1 MKEAGRTTV
10 LSSRWRYIW
19 RTTPLDL
26 DANSLVIG
34 GGGYGPDEDR
44 KMVSRVSQVDVPTDA
59 ALYWEKN
66 LPNTKMPEAILH
78 MLVNEGTGPRALH
91 KSQPSVNCLFF
102 YRSNCKSSP
111 PSAPAAV
118 AGVFF
123 HEADI
128 TVGKVMTVAMPSSL
142 PAPFLPSSVEEKISF
157 QDLNSML
164 DKFNI
169 SKTSHEAAE
178 MKNTILNCADPPIQ
192 GENKHCAASL
202 EAVVETAMKMLQTR
216 HVSVVASA
224 LPSVGLLHQDYMV
237 RARHQLGSSRFVA
250 CHIKPFPF
258 ALYLCHSTSHS
269 QAYVVQL
276 QGSSRDDTKIDMV
289 AMCHRDTRNW
299 SPSHPAFK
307 ALGEHPGGSAICH
320 FQPYA
325 DLLFIEKMMG

>member
-1 MKEAGRTTV
+1 MSPV
-10 LSSRWRYIW
+10 LILLFLLSA
-19 RTTPLDL
+19 
-26 DANSLVIG
+26 DASA
-34 GGGYGPDEDR
+34 R
-44 KMVSRVSQVDVPTDA
+44 MDVPTNA

-66 LPNTKMPEAILH
+66 LPNTKMPEAILD

-102 YRSNCKSSP
+102 YRSNCKGSP

-123 HEADI
+123 REEDI
-128 TVGKVMTVAMPSSL
+128 TIGKVMTVAMPSSL
-142 PAPFLPSSVEEKISF
+142 PTPFLPSTVEEKISF
-157 QDLNSML
+157 GDLNSML

-178 MKNTILNCADPPIQ
+178 MNNTILNCADPPIH
-192 GENKHCAASL
+192 GEEKYCAASL

-216 HVSVVASA
+216 HLSVVASA
-224 LPSVGLLHQDYMV
+224 LPSAGLLRQDYM
-237 RARHQLGSSRFVA
+237 
-250 CHIKPFPF
+250 
-258 ALYLCHSTSHS
+258 
-269 QAYVVQL
+269 AYVVQL
-276 QGSSRDDTKIDMV
+276 QGSSRDDTKIAMV
-289 AMCHRDTRNW
+289 AICHRDTSNW

-307 ALGEHPGGSAICH
+307 ALGEHPGGSTICH

>member
-1 MKEAGRTTV
+1 MSPV
-10 LSSRWRYIW
+10 LILLFLLSA
-19 RTTPLDL
+19 
-26 DANSLVIG
+26 DASA
-34 GGGYGPDEDR
+34 R
-44 KMVSRVSQVDVPTDA
+44 MDVPTNA

-66 LPNTKMPEAILH
+66 LPNTKMPEAILD

-102 YRSNCKSSP
+102 YRSNCKGSP

-123 HEADI
+123 REEDI
-128 TVGKVMTVAMPSSL
+128 TIGKVMTVAMPSSL
-142 PAPFLPSSVEEKISF
+142 PTPFLPSTVEEKISF
-157 QDLNSML
+157 GDLNSML

-178 MKNTILNCADPPIQ
+178 MNNTILNCADPPIH
-192 GENKHCAASL
+192 GEEKYCAASL

-216 HVSVVASA
+216 HLSVVASA
-224 LPSVGLLHQDYMV
+224 LPSAGLLRQDYMV
-237 RARHQLGSSRFVA
+237 RYARQVGSSRFVA

-258 ALYLCHSTSHS
+258 ALYMCHSTSHS

-276 QGSSRDDTKIDMV
+276 QGSSRDDTKIAMV
-289 AMCHRDTRNW
+289 AICHRDTSNW

-307 ALGEHPGGSAICH
+307 ALGEHPGGSTICH